1 MKRFFLFSA
10 IIIMAS
16 ACEIFDFDY
25 DTYTI
30 LNQTDKEIVIMAY
43 DAGLNNAPPMSTP
56 MLFDSISIP
65 PYGKY
70 FRKKGRGEDYEPGG
84 YFESHYVDS
93 VTVTF
98 DNVRRITY
106 TCDKEDPYA
115 CYEYRNIMNW
125 NHFSEERIVKNRG
138 IDYTYTFT
146 MEDYENAD
154 ILE

>member
-16 ACEIFDFDY
+16 ACEIFDVDY

-43 DAGLNNAPPMSTP
+43 EAGLNEANQLSKPNLM
-56 MLFDSISIP
+56 DSIAIP

-70 FRKKGRGEDYEPGG
+70 FRKKTTGEDRVPKG
-84 YFESHYVDS
+84 YFESDYVDS

-106 TCDKEDPYA
+106 TCDKKDP
-115 CYEYRNIMNW
+115 CFCDEYRNIMNW
-125 NHFSEERIVKNRG
+125 IHYSEIKYVKKRG
-138 IDYTYTFT
+138 ADCTYTFT